1 MGPIAKLSTAKFG
14 PLLAYV
20 HLLGETEI
28 PKNVK
33 FSGILPETQHYLFD
47 WFPPM
52 LLFTTPLSLSL
63 CQDVLLSHYCRLE
76 VSNPGGV
83 GEVKRWLARQG
94 LQVAVEY
101 CSLCSSLSGAEVSPS
116 CGIPVGTSWT
126 GLPSFCDTKIA
137 VLRYKISTYASYA
150 SRRSFSRRD
159 TEDGSFL
166 YSFSDPD
173 AGAEKKSQKC

>member
-1 MGPIAKLSTAKFG
+1 MRNCQLQNLVPFWPMSTYWAKPKF
-14 PLLAYV
+14 
-20 HLLGETEI
+20 
-28 PKNVK
+28 PKMWN
-33 FSGILPETQHYLFD
+33 FQAFFQRHNTICLTGFHPCCCSPH
-47 WFPPM
+47 
-52 LLFTTPLSLSL
+52 LSLSL

-173 AGAEKKSQKC
+173 AGAEKKVKNVK